1 MKTQRNRIVIN
12 LDQNKPRAARQNGSR
27 GGFGRVLLLIGIIL
41 VVVVGGLAAGGY
53 FWWRNYQSG
62 PAYALAV
69 FADAAQRNDVET
81 VDSMLDYDA
90 ILKTFVA
97 QTRPGPALGDLPLPN
112 LGQIEALS
120 PSVSAKV
127 KQTLQNEVHAEAK
140 RISER
145 AAGKPF
151 LVIALAIGWVV
162 DIKQQENVAQA
173 NLNIQNEK
181 IQLTM
186 QRDGERW
193 RIVGVQDDNLTKVL
207 TNAAVRNLPR

>member
-69 FADAAQRNDVET
+69 F
-81 VDSMLDYDA
+81 
-90 ILKTFVA
+90 
-97 QTRPGPALGDLPLPN
+97 
-112 LGQIEALS
+112 
-120 PSVSAKV
+120 AKV